1 MQPLA
6 DRVVLADVGRGHPI
20 YFAPVAAT
28 PGFAEPLFRLV
39 REPRRGAMTPG
50 REASMSAG
58 RCAF

>member
-6 DRVVLADVGRGHPI
+6 DRVLLADVGRGHPG
-20 YFAPVAAT
+20 YFAPVAET

-39 REPRRGAMTPG
+39 REQRSGAMTPG
-50 REASMSAG
+50 REASRSAR